1 MPLGSRPTKR
11 GEARNFGAGYAC
23 PTGTRYRANKNHK
36 GIEKVISL
44 TTSECE
50 AFIGREL
57 TTREV
62 QNFDLFLCVA
72 EPRLNNLLSRDIA
85 EINAPEDLTLIKLLI
100 ARLVAVISDEQA
112 EAQARGVL
120 AKSVED
126 FKIEYDKAANTPFA
140 EYVRQ
145 NEDLLK
151 KYTAATGEMRA
162 GRTDD
167 VAEYVI

>member
-1 MPLGSRPTKR
+1 M
-11 GEARNFGAGYAC
+11 
-23 PTGTRYRANKNHK
+23 
-36 GIEKVISL
+36 ISL

-57 TTREV
+57 TEHEA
-62 QNFDLFLCVA
+62 QNFDLFREVA
-72 EPRLNNLLSRDIA
+72 EGRLNNLLGRNVS
-85 EINAPEDLTLIKLLI
+85 EIDVPEDLTLIRLLL
-100 ARLVAVISDEQA
+100 ARMIAVISDEQA
-112 EAQARGVL
+112 EAQVRGIV

-126 FKIEYDKAANTPFA
+126 FKIEYDKNANTPLT

-151 KYTAATGEMRA
+151 KYTACTGEMRA

>member
-1 MPLGSRPTKR
+1 MI
-11 GEARNFGAGYAC
+11 N
-23 PTGTRYRANKNHK
+23 
-36 GIEKVISL
+36 L
-44 TTSECE
+44 TTIECE
-50 AFIGREL
+50 ALIGREL

-62 QNFDLFLCVA
+62 QNFDLFLSVA
-72 EPRLNNLLSRDIA
+72 EPRLDNLLNREIA
-85 EINAPEDLTLIKLLI
+85 EITDRNDLVLIKLLI
-100 ARLVAVISDEQA
+100 ARMVAVLSDEQA
-112 EAQARGVL
+112 EAQSRGIV

-126 FKIEYDKAANTPFA
+126 FKIEYDKNANTPLT

-151 KYTAATGEMRA
+151 KYTACTGEMRA

>member
-1 MPLGSRPTKR
+1 MTTL
-11 GEARNFGAGYAC
+11 
-23 PTGTRYRANKNHK
+23 
-36 GIEKVISL
+36 L

-50 AFIGREL
+50 ALIGREL
-57 TTREV
+57 DKNEV
-62 QNFDLFLCVA
+62 QNFGLFLNVA
-72 EPRLNNLLSRDIA
+72 TLRLNNLLGRDIA
-85 EINAPEDLTLIKLLI
+85 EITAPEDLTLIELLT
-100 ARLVAVISDEQA
+100 ARMVAVISDEQA
-112 EAQARGVL
+112 QAQTRGIV
-120 AKSVED
+120 AKAVED

-140 EYVRQ
+140 EYVHQ

>member
-1 MPLGSRPTKR
+1 MTIK
-11 GEARNFGAGYAC
+11 
-23 PTGTRYRANKNHK
+23 
-36 GIEKVISL
+36 L
-44 TTSECE
+44 TTTECE

-62 QNFDLFLCVA
+62 QNFDLLLCVA

-85 EINAPEDLTLIKLLI
+85 EISAPEDLTLIKLLI

-112 EAQARGVL
+112 QAQTRGIV
-120 AKSVED
+120 AKAVED
-126 FKIEYDKAANTPFA
+126 FKIEYDKNAPTPFA

-145 NEDLLK
+145 NEDLLN
-151 KYTAATGEMRA
+151 KYTACIGEMRA

-167 VAEYVI
+167 LADYVI

>member
-1 MPLGSRPTKR
+1 MTI
-11 GEARNFGAGYAC
+11 
-23 PTGTRYRANKNHK
+23 T
-36 GIEKVISL
+36 L
-44 TTSECE
+44 TTTECE
-50 AFIGREL
+50 ALIGREL
-57 TTREV
+57 DKNEV
-62 QNFDLFLCVA
+62 QNLDLFLNVA
-72 EPRLNNLLSRDIA
+72 TLRLNNLLGRDIA
-85 EINAPEDLTLIKLLI
+85 EISAPEDLTLVKLLI
-100 ARLVAVISDEQA
+100 ARLVAVIPDEQA

-126 FKIEYDKAANTPFA
+126 FKIEYDKSANTPFA

-151 KYTAATGEMRA
+151 KYAAATGEMRA

>member
-1 MPLGSRPTKR
+1 MI
-11 GEARNFGAGYAC
+11 N
-23 PTGTRYRANKNHK
+23 
-36 GIEKVISL
+36 L
-44 TTSECE
+44 TTIECE
-50 AFIGREL
+50 ALIGREL

-62 QNFDLFLCVA
+62 QNFDLFLSVA
-72 EPRLNNLLSRDIA
+72 EPRLDNLLNREIA
-85 EINAPEDLTLIKLLI
+85 EITDRNDLVLIKLLI
-100 ARLVAVISDEQA
+100 ARMVAVLSDEQA
-112 EAQARGVL
+112 EAQSRGIV

-126 FKIEYDKAANTPFA
+126 FKIEYDKTANTPFA

-167 VAEYVI
+167 LTDYVV

>member
-1 MPLGSRPTKR
+1 M
-11 GEARNFGAGYAC
+11 
-23 PTGTRYRANKNHK
+23 
-36 GIEKVISL
+36 ISL

-62 QNFDLFLCVA
+62 QNFDLFLSVA
-72 EPRLNNLLSRDIA
+72 EPRLDNLLNREIA
-85 EINAPEDLTLIKLLI
+85 EITDRNDLVLIKLLI
-100 ARLVAVISDEQA
+100 ARMVAVLSDEQA
-112 EAQARGVL
+112 EAQSRGIV

-126 FKIEYDKAANTPFA
+126 FKIEYDKNANTPLT

-151 KYTAATGEMRA
+151 KYTACTGEMRA

>member
-1 MPLGSRPTKR
+1 M
-11 GEARNFGAGYAC
+11 
-23 PTGTRYRANKNHK
+23 
-36 GIEKVISL
+36 ISL

-57 TTREV
+57 TEREA
-62 QNFDLFLCVA
+62 QNFDLFREVA
-72 EPRLNNLLSRDIA
+72 EGRLNNLLGRNVS
-85 EINAPEDLTLIKLLI
+85 EIDVPEDLTLIRLLL
-100 ARLVAVISDEQA
+100 ARMIAVISDEQA
-112 EAQARGVL
+112 EAQVRGIV

-126 FKIEYDKAANTPFA
+126 FKIEYDKNANTPLT

-151 KYTAATGEMRA
+151 KYTACTGEMRA